1 MRRRRQQG
9 FTVVE
14 LSVVC
19 AMIAILT
26 AMAIPVAKYSIKRQN
41 EMELKY
47 DLRLLRDAIDK
58 YKQYSDTGQIQ
69 VQIGSEGYPP
79 DLKTLVDGVALVG
92 QLNKK
97 QKFLRRIPI
106 DPMTKKTEWGHAV
119 VPGRARLHVLG
130 RPERLRRLLAVGRPR
145 DRRDVLQGLVMRRSR
160 QSGFTLLEL
169 LVVMT
174 IIGILA
180 AIAVPA
186 LRDSP
191 KRAREATLKEDLFT
205 LRSVIDQYHGDKGV
219 FPPDIQTLVTDGY
232 IRKIPVDPMTKS
244 AETWVVAMEEA
255 PPEDQTSSTS
265 TPTEP
270 TTPGIVDI
278 HSGSP
283 DKGLD
288 GTSYKDW

>member
-47 DLRLLRDAIDK
+47 DLRLLRDALDK

-106 DPMTKKTEWGHAV
+106 DPVTKKAEWGQRSYQDEPDSTSWGGQNV
-119 VPGRARLHVLG
+119 YDVFSLSDGRA
-130 RPERLRRLLAVGRPR
+130 
-145 DRRDVLQGLVMRRSR
+145 
-160 QSGFTLLEL
+160 
-169 LVVMT
+169 
-174 IIGILA
+174 
-180 AIAVPA
+180 
-186 LRDSP
+186 
-191 KRAREATLKEDLFT
+191 
-205 LRSVIDQYHGDKGV
+205 
-219 FPPDIQTLVTDGY
+219 TDGTY
-232 IRKIPVDPMTKS
+232 
-244 AETWVVAMEEA
+244 
-255 PPEDQTSSTS
+255 
-265 TPTEP
+265 
-270 TTPGIVDI
+270 
-278 HSGSP
+278 
-283 DKGLD
+283 
-288 GTSYKDW
+288 YKDW

>member
-47 DLRLLRDAIDK
+47 DLRLLRDALDK

-106 DPMTKKTEWGHAV
+106 DPMTKKTEWGQRSYQDEPDSTSWGGQNV
-119 VPGRARLHVLG
+119 YDVFSLSDGRA
-130 RPERLRRLLAVGRPR
+130 
-145 DRRDVLQGLVMRRSR
+145 
-160 QSGFTLLEL
+160 
-169 LVVMT
+169 
-174 IIGILA
+174 
-180 AIAVPA
+180 
-186 LRDSP
+186 
-191 KRAREATLKEDLFT
+191 
-205 LRSVIDQYHGDKGV
+205 
-219 FPPDIQTLVTDGY
+219 TDGTY
-232 IRKIPVDPMTKS
+232 
-244 AETWVVAMEEA
+244 
-255 PPEDQTSSTS
+255 
-265 TPTEP
+265 
-270 TTPGIVDI
+270 
-278 HSGSP
+278 
-283 DKGLD
+283 
-288 GTSYKDW
+288 YKDW

>member
-47 DLRLLRDAIDK
+47 DLRLLRDALDK

-79 DLKTLVDGVALVG
+79 DLKTLVDGVALAG

-106 DPMTKKTEWGHAV
+106 DPMTKKTEWGQRSYQDEPDSTSWGGQNVYDVFSLSDA
-119 VPGRARLHVLG
+119 RA
-130 RPERLRRLLAVGRPR
+130 
-145 DRRDVLQGLVMRRSR
+145 
-160 QSGFTLLEL
+160 
-169 LVVMT
+169 
-174 IIGILA
+174 
-180 AIAVPA
+180 
-186 LRDSP
+186 
-191 KRAREATLKEDLFT
+191 
-205 LRSVIDQYHGDKGV
+205 
-219 FPPDIQTLVTDGY
+219 TDGTY
-232 IRKIPVDPMTKS
+232 
-244 AETWVVAMEEA
+244 
-255 PPEDQTSSTS
+255 
-265 TPTEP
+265 
-270 TTPGIVDI
+270 
-278 HSGSP
+278 
-283 DKGLD
+283 
-288 GTSYKDW
+288 YKDW

>member
-1 MRRRRQQG
+1 
-9 FTVVE
+9 
-14 LSVVC
+14 
-19 AMIAILT
+19 
-26 AMAIPVAKYSIKRQN
+26 
-41 EMELKY
+41 
-47 DLRLLRDAIDK
+47 
-58 YKQYSDTGQIQ
+58 
-69 VQIGSEGYPP
+69 
-79 DLKTLVDGVALVG
+79 
-92 QLNKK
+92 
-97 QKFLRRIPI
+97 
-106 DPMTKKTEWGHAV
+106 
-119 VPGRARLHVLG
+119 
-130 RPERLRRLLAVGRPR
+130 
-145 DRRDVLQGLVMRRSR
+145 MRRSR

-191 KRAREATLKEDLFT
+191 QRAREATLKEDLFT

-219 FPPDIQTLVTDGY
+219 FPPDLQTLVTDGY
-232 IRKIPVDPMTKS
+232 IRKVPIDPMTKS
-244 AETWVVAMEEA
+244 AETWVLAMEEA

-283 DKGLD
+283 GKALD